1 MTHKTIDE
9 LFADEEAAALEKGRA
24 EIAAEDAAWAAL
36 PPEQKLAIIAAREA
50 LIPEPVPCQWCGET
64 EYHLSYCTVHIEEND
79 DDDDGEDEDDETV

>member
-9 LFADEEAAALEKGRA
+9 LFADEEAAALAKGRA

-50 LIPEPVPCQWCGET
+50 LIPDPLVCPECRET
-64 EYHLSYCTVHIEEND
+64 EYHHADCPQYADELDDED
-79 DDDDGEDEDDETV
+79 DDDESV

>member
-1 MTHKTIDE
+1 MTHKTIDD

-50 LIPEPVPCQWCGET
+50 RYTDIPDDDQ
-64 EYHLSYCTVHIEEND
+64 D
-79 DDDDGEDEDDETV
+79 DDDQDDEDQDDEDDEDEFV

>member
-36 PPEQKLAIIAAREA
+36 PPEQKLAIIADREA
-50 LIPEPVPCQWCGET
+50 RYADSPDDDEDE
-64 EYHLSYCTVHIEEND
+64 D
-79 DDDDGEDEDDETV
+79 DDDEDDEDEDDETV

>member
-50 LIPEPVPCQWCGET
+50 RYTDIPDD
-64 EYHLSYCTVHIEEND
+64 EEEGPD
-79 DDDDGEDEDDETV
+79 DDDQDDEDNEDEFV

>member
-36 PPEQKLAIIAAREA
+36 PEAEKIRILAEREA
-50 LIPEPVPCQWCGET
+50 LIPDPVACPECGET
-64 EYHLSYCTVHIEEND
+64 EYHHADCPQYAEER
-79 DDDDGEDEDDETV
+79 DEDDDNE

>member
-36 PPEQKLAIIAAREA
+36 PQERKLAIIAAREA
-50 LIPEPVPCQWCGET
+50 LIPDPVACPECGET
-64 EYHLSYCTVHIEEND
+64 EYHHADCPQYAEER
-79 DDDDGEDEDDETV
+79 DEDDDNE

>member
-50 LIPEPVPCQWCGET
+50 LIPDPVACPECGET
-64 EYHLSYCTVHIEEND
+64 ECHADCPQYADEQ
-79 DDDDGEDEDDETV
+79 EDEDDEDEFV

>member
-50 LIPEPVPCQWCGET
+50 LIPEPVPCPECGET
-64 EYHLSYCTVHIEEND
+64 EYHQAGWPQCADERDDED
-79 DDDDGEDEDDETV
+79 DDDEDQ